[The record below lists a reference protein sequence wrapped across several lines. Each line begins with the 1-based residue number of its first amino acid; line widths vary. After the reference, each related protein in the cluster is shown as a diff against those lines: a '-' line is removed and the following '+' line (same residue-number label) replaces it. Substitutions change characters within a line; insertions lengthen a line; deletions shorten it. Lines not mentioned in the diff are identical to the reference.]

1 MQFMDI
7 KNGRFYLGD
16 CLEVMKEIPDG
27 VVDMLL
33 VDLPYGTTACSW
45 DSIIPLDELWKEY
58 NRICKE
64 NAAMVFTAAQ
74 PFTTALIASNIKNF
88 RYDWIWVKN
97 GVTNVSNAKKMPLR
111 NYESVVVFYRKPC
124 LYNPQGLIYDP
135 KKRKN
140 CKSAGGET
148 MRGDIESSA
157 NKGAL
162 RTAGH
167 EYVQEYTNYP
177 RQTLEIKQNSRNKIH
192 PTQKPVELFEYLI
205 RTYTNEG
212 DLVLD
217 NTAGSG
223 TTAIAA
229 ENTGRKWVCI
239 EQNEEYATKAVERIT
254 NHETSLQEK
263 PASEVKIDSNIP
275 VPEGEENG
283 N

>member
-1 MQFMDI
+1 MQFLDI

-45 DSIIPLDELWKEY
+45 DSVIPFEPLWEQY

-64 NAAMVFTAAQ
+64 NAAMVFTASQ
-74 PFTTALIASNIKNF
+74 PFTTALIASNINNF
-88 RYDWIWVKN
+88 RYEWIWQKN
-97 GVTNVSNAKKMPLR
+97 AGSNFAQTKYMPMKEHENIL
-111 NYESVVVFYRKPC
+111 VFYRKRPV
-124 LYNPQGLIYDP
+124 YNAQMQA
-135 KKRKN
+135 R
-140 CKSAGGET
+140 SE
-148 MRGDIESSA
+148 
-157 NKGAL
+157 KGASRTKYAVKMNSCGNGKGEAYGIKGVVTKNIKEL
-162 RTAGH
+162 RVPSS
-167 EYVQEYTNYP
+167 VQKFN
-177 RQTLEIKQNSRNKIH
+177 RQRGLH

-212 DLVLD
+212 ELVLD

-239 EQNEEYATKAVERIT
+239 EQLEEYATKAVERIKNHQRDEMPT
-254 NHETSLQEK
+254 NSG
-263 PASEVKIDSNIP
+263 VKIDDSIP
-275 VPEGEENG
+275 IPEGEEA
-283 N
+283 

>member
-33 VDLPYGTTACSW
+33 VDLPYGMTACSW
-45 DSIIPLDELWKEY
+45 DSIIPFDKLWGQY
-58 NRICKE
+58 NRSCKE

-97 GVTNVSNAKKMPLR
+97 GVTNVGNAKKMPLR

-124 LYNPQGLIYDP
+124 LYNPQGL
-135 KKRKN
+135 KSFNKVVNKG
-140 CKSAGGET
+140 KSAGGATTQGEEI
-148 MRGDIESSA
+148 G
-157 NKGAL
+157 NGKGKL
-162 RTAGH
+162 RSG
-167 EYVQEYTNYP
+167 EDYLQEYTNYP

-205 RTYTNEG
+205 KTYTNEG
-212 DLVLD
+212 ELVLD

-239 EQNEEYATKAVERIT
+239 EQCEEYATKAVERIL
-254 NHETSLQEK
+254 NHKREEK
-263 PASEVKIDSNIP
+263 PASEVKIDSDIP

>member
-16 CLEVMKEIPDG
+16 CLEVMKTIPDG

-45 DSIIPLDELWKEY
+45 DSIIPLDKLWKEY

-74 PFTTALIASNIKNF
+74 PFTTALIASNIDNF

-97 GVTNVSNAKKMPLR
+97 GVTNVGNAKKMPLR
-111 NYESVVVFYRKPC
+111 NYESIVVFYRKPC
-124 LYNPQGLIYDP
+124 LYNPQGL
-135 KKRKN
+135 KSFNKVVNKG
-140 CKSAGGET
+140 KSAGGATTQGEEI
-148 MRGDIESSA
+148 G
-157 NKGAL
+157 NGKGKL
-162 RTAGH
+162 RSG
-167 EYVQEYTNYP
+167 EDYLQEYTNYP

-212 DLVLD
+212 ELILD

-239 EQNEEYATKAVERIT
+239 EQNEEYATKAAERIS
-254 NHETSLQEK
+254 NHQSEEK
-263 PASEVKIDSNIP
+263 PTNEVKIDSNIP
-275 VPEGEENG
+275 VPEGE
-283 N
+283 

>member
-1 MQFMDI
+1 METKMQFMDI
-7 KNGRFYLGD
+7 RNGRFYLGD

-45 DSIIPLDELWKEY
+45 DSIIPLDKLWEQY

-64 NAAMVFTAAQ
+64 NAAMVFTCSP
-74 PFTTALIASNIKNF
+74 PFTFVLAMSNIKKF
-88 RYDWIWVKN
+88 KHEWIWNKVKPGAFAIAKYRPLRQHEDILVFCN
-97 GVTNVSNAKKMPLR
+97 GKLNYMPIMVPQKLRKGKIYASSNSASVKYNDGKERTYDEKYPKTIIEFSNA
-111 NYESVVVFYRKPC
+111 N
-124 LYNPQGLIYDP
+124 
-135 KKRKN
+135 
-140 CKSAGGET
+140 
-148 MRGDIESSA
+148 
-157 NKGAL
+157 NKD
-162 RTAGH
+162 
-167 EYVQEYTNYP
+167 
-177 RQTLEIKQNSRNKIH
+177 KIH

-205 RTYTNEG
+205 KTYTNEG

-239 EQNEEYATKAVERIT
+239 EQNEEYATKAVERIW
-254 NHETSLQEK
+254 NHEATPQEK
-263 PASEVKIDSNIP
+263 SVSEVKIESDIP
-275 VPEGEENG
+275 IPEGEENG